1 MSNSPVTTIDI
12 ASTGAQPEASSS
24 AARQRWF
31 ELCLVLLVACGT
43 AFLNALNV
51 LKNGTNAVPHMTSD
65 KWLIGIVQ
73 EVTALLL
80 LGYVLSRRSLRFKDL
95 GLRWSLGDVG
105 VGLLVAG
112 SSFAAYLLGSTVV
125 HVFHY
130 AIYGVMAGGP
140 SASAFFAH
148 PSVAAIPFSL
158 LNPFFEELIVRAYLM
173 TEVLDL
179 TGSSTLAVALS
190 VAVQS
195 SYHLYYGWAG
205 AISLS
210 FQFLIFA
217 LYYARSRRALPVIVA
232 HGLFDIYGLVRLW

>member
-1 MSNSPVTTIDI
+1 VTTIDI

-140 SASAFFAH
+140 ALV
-148 PSVAAIPFSL
+148 PSSHIRLWRPF
-158 LNPFFEELIVRAYLM
+158 
-173 TEVLDL
+173 
-179 TGSSTLAVALS
+179 
-190 VAVQS
+190 
-195 SYHLYYGWAG
+195 H
-205 AISLS
+205 SLS
-210 FQFLIFA
+210 
-217 LYYARSRRALPVIVA
+217 
-232 HGLFDIYGLVRLW
+232 